1 MRIAVLMGG
10 PSPEYQVSLDSGV
23 QVCKNLDLR
32 KYSVKPVI
40 VSKEG
45 RWQIPAGYYSKPVK
59 EGSAEEL
66 VKRLDPETPALP
78 LGSALSKLI
87 EEEVDVV
94 FIIIHGPY
102 GEDGTLQGCLEI
114 AKINYTGSG
123 VLGSA
128 LAIDKAKAL
137 EIFSFHKIPV
147 PKFIHVTNKEFLR
160 EKETLNQKI
169 RSSLGFP
176 VVVKPTSQG
185 STVGISIVEKEEE
198 LNEAVKLAFAYG
210 NEIILEEFIRGIEL
224 TCGVLESVKE
234 GIIPLPV
241 TEIIPKV
248 STFFTYE
255 AKYKKGGSE
264 EITPARIDP
273 KSAKL
278 VQEYAVK
285 AHQILGCEGFSRTDF
300 ILKDGIPYTLE
311 TNTLPGMTA
320 TSLLPQG
327 ARAAGISF
335 SQLLDRIITHAV
347 ERKEKKSDG
356 I

>member
-1 MRIAVLMGG
+1 MRVAVLMGG
-10 PSPEYQVSLDSGV
+10 PSPEYKVSLDSGV
-23 QVCKNLDLR
+23 QVCKNIDLK

-40 VSKEG
+40 ISKDG
-45 RWQIPAGYYSKPVK
+45 RWQIPKGYYSRQIKD
-59 EGSAEEL
+59 GSAEEL
-66 VKRLDPETPALP
+66 IKKLDPETPALP
-78 LGSALSKLI
+78 LGSALSRLI

-128 LAIDKAKAL
+128 LAIDKPKAL

-147 PKFIHVTNKEFLR
+147 PKFIHLSNKEFSR
-160 EKETLNQKI
+160 TKETLDSKI
-169 RSSLGFP
+169 KTSLGFP

-185 STVGISIVEKEEE
+185 STVGISIVEKETE
-198 LNEAVKLAFAYG
+198 LNEAIKLAFSYG
-210 NEIILEEFIRGIEL
+210 DEIIFEEFIKGVEL

-264 EITPARIDP
+264 EITPARIDQ
-273 KSAKL
+273 KSTKM
-278 VQEYAVK
+278 VQEFAVK
-285 AHQILGCEGFSRTDF
+285 AHQILRCEGFSRTDF
-300 ILKDGIPYTLE
+300 ILKNGIPYALE
-311 TNTLPGMTA
+311 TNTLPGMTE

-327 ARAAGISF
+327 AKAAGISF
-335 SQLLDRIITHAV
+335 SQLLDRIITHAI
-347 ERKEKKSDG
+347 ERKEKKRDG